1 MITRSVKLQLLV
13 FALISLTGMA
23 FAGARYADL
32 DRFFT
37 DQGYVVAADFDDSGG
52 IFTGAEVTYRG
63 VPAGEVSELELLPD
77 GVRVKMLLRPGTKV
91 PSEVKA
97 AVGNRSAVGEQYVDL
112 LPQRDGAPFMKTG
125 DVIPKSETTIPI
137 QPTELLVNLDDFVKS
152 IDTDDLAVVLD
163 ELGAAFDDGTGESLQ
178 RLVDAGD
185 QLTAAATEALPET
198 IALIRDGNTVLDTQ
212 NQTSGQFRS
221 FNRDLRSLT
230 QQLRTSDPDFRAL
243 YAGGTGSANEV
254 QDVLEA
260 NRTALPVLIDNLV
273 STAQVQQVRLPQL
286 RQILVTYP
294 NVIAGGFT
302 VTPGDGTAHFGFVTD
317 SAVPVCTQGYET
329 TDRRLPSETSNPT
342 PNLAAYCADDD
353 GPSSVR
359 GARNSEYPKG
369 SAPFPENRGVQA
381 DKAAKPG
388 AAAATASSS
397 SARGSGSAS
406 APAARSSAPGTRQL
420 DPVTLGDYDP
430 KTGNVITQDGK
441 TLQIGSTA
449 GAQKLFG
456 SRSWEW
462 MLLGPLAGS

>member
-1 MITRSVKLQLLV
+1 MITRSIKLQLLV

-32 DRFFT
+32 DRFFV
-37 DQGYVVAADFDDSGG
+37 DQGYEVAADFVDSGG
-52 IFTGAEVTYRG
+52 IFEGAEVTYRG
-63 VPAGEVSELELLPD
+63 VPAGEVSQLQLLPD
-77 GVRVKMLLRPGTKV
+77 GVRVTMLLRPGTKV

-112 LPQRDGAPFMKTG
+112 LPQRDGAPFLRTG

-137 QPTELLVNLDDFVKS
+137 QPTELLVNLDDFVTS

-163 ELGAAFDDGTGESLQ
+163 ELGAAFDDGTGQSLQ

-185 QLTAAATEALPET
+185 KLTAAATEALPET
-198 IALIRDGNTVLDTQ
+198 IALIRDGNTVLNTQ
-212 NQTSGQFRS
+212 NETSGQFKS

-230 QQLRTSDPDFRAL
+230 RQLRTSDPDFRAL
-243 YAGGTGSANEV
+243 YANGTRSANEV
-254 QDVLEA
+254 QDVLQA
-260 NRTALPVLIDNLV
+260 NRTALPVLLDNLL
-273 STAQVQQVRLPQL
+273 STAQVQQVRLPAL

-294 NVIAGGFT
+294 NVVAGGFT

-317 SAVPVCTQGYET
+317 SEVPVCTDGYQT
-329 TDRRLPSETSNPT
+329 TTKRPPSEVSNPT
-342 PNLAAYCADDD
+342 PNLAAYCSDDD
-353 GPSSVR
+353 GPSSIR
-359 GARNSEYPKG
+359 GARNSPYPKG
-369 SAPFPENRGVQA
+369 AQPFPENGGPQSA
-381 DKAAKPG
+381 QAAKPG
-388 AAAATASSS
+388 STAPAAAASSTGTASRSS
-397 SARGSGSAS
+397 SARS
-406 APAARSSAPGTRQL
+406 L

-430 KTGNVITQDGK
+430 KTGNVITQDGR
-441 TLQIGSTA
+441 TLRIGSTA